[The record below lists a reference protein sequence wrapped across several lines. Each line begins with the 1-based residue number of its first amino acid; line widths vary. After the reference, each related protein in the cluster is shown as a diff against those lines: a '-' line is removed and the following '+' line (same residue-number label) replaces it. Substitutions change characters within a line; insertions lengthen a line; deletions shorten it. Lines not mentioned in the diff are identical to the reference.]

1 MNLHNYFLF
10 MKILLFHPWL
20 KSKGGGERLVY
31 EYFKR
36 SKHKIKIMTWI
47 YIKEKTYDFGEK
59 NVISLYDKKFER
71 IFRQY
76 IVRGG
81 LLFLDRLIRR
91 FNIDNFDLL
100 LISTA
105 GIAELLLFNQNFDM
119 PKVLY
124 SHSILRAAYKYDIYW
139 NLKYR
144 IPNIEVLPYKVALN
158 VYNFLE
164 KRMWKKVD
172 FAIFNSELSRKRALD
187 KNLIDI
193 NKTDVIYP
201 GVDIQNI
208 YNDNPEDYF
217 LYVARFALP
226 KRQHILVKAFAK
238 FVKKYPEYKLYLVGG
253 IENNK
258 YYLKILKLIKEY
270 NLQNNIKIF
279 TNVSDEK
286 LRELYSKSLACVYI
300 PYMEDYGIVPF
311 EAMSAGKYLINVYPA
326 GSYELLKNASGVYW
340 IKERFYEKP
349 MIDEIY
355 NSLEYFVKNKDELI
369 EKGKENRNY
378 IKNIDISWDSF
389 AKKLDN
395 KLKYILE
402 KYK

>member
-1 MNLHNYFLF
+1 

-31 EYFKR
+31 EYFRR
-36 SKHKIKIMTWI
+36 SNHKIKIMTWI
-47 YIKEKTYDFGEK
+47 YIKEKTFDFGEK
-59 NVISLYDKKFER
+59 NVISLYDREFER

-76 IVRGG
+76 LVRGG

-91 FNIDNFDLL
+91 FNVDDFDLL

-105 GIAELLLFNQNFDM
+105 GIAELLLFNQNFNM

-144 IPNIEVLPYKVALN
+144 ISNIEVFPYKVALN

-164 KRMWKKVD
+164 QRMWKKID

-193 NKTDVIYP
+193 NKTDIIYP

-270 NLQNNIKIF
+270 NLQNNVKIF
-279 TNVSDEK
+279 VNVSDER
-286 LRELYSKSLACVYI
+286 LRELYAKSLACVYI

-326 GSYELLKNASGVYW
+326 GSHELLKNAPGVYW
-340 IKERFYEKP
+340 IKERFYEEP
-349 MIDEIY
+349 MINEIY

-378 IKNIDISWDSF
+378 VKNIDISWDSF
-389 AKKLDN
+389 TKKLDN
-395 KLKYILE
+395 KLKDILE

>member
-1 MNLHNYFLF
+1 

-31 EYFKR
+31 EYFRR
-36 SKHKIKIMTWI
+36 SRHKIKIMTWI

-76 IVRGG
+76 LARGG

-91 FNIDNFDLL
+91 FNIDDFDLL

-105 GIAELLLFNQNFDM
+105 GIAELLLFNQNFNI

-144 IPNIEVLPYKVALN
+144 IPNIEVLPYKLALN

-164 KRMWKKVD
+164 QRMWKKID

-226 KRQHILVKAFAK
+226 KRQHILIKAFAK

-258 YYLKILKLIKEY
+258 YYLKILRLIKEY
-270 NLQNNIKIF
+270 NLHNNVKIF
-279 TNVSDEK
+279 INVSDEK
-286 LRELYSKSLACVYI
+286 LRELYAKSLACMYI

-326 GSYELLKNASGVYW
+326 GSYELLKDAPGIYW
-340 IKERFYEKP
+340 IKERFYEEP
-349 MIDEIY
+349 MVNEIY
-355 NSLEYFVKNKDELI
+355 KSLEHFIKNKDELI

-395 KLKYILE
+395 KLENALDS
-402 KYK
+402 YK

>member
-1 MNLHNYFLF
+1 

-31 EYFKR
+31 EYFRR

-47 YIKEKTYDFGEK
+47 YIREKTYDFGEK
-59 NVISLYDKKFER
+59 NVISLYNKKFER

-76 IVRGG
+76 LVRGG

-91 FNIDNFDLL
+91 FDIDDFDLL

-105 GIAELLLFNQNFDM
+105 GIAELLLFNQNFNM

-164 KRMWKKVD
+164 KRMWKKID

-201 GVDIQNI
+201 GADIQNI
-208 YNDNPEDYF
+208 YSDNPEDYF

-253 IENNK
+253 IENSK
-258 YYLKILKLIKEY
+258 YYLKILKSIKEY
-270 NLQNNIKIF
+270 NLQNNIKLFI
-279 TNVSDEK
+279 NVSDEK
-286 LRELYSKSLACVYI
+286 LRELYAKSLACVYI

-311 EAMSAGKYLINVYPA
+311 EAISAGKYLINVYPA
-326 GSYELLKNASGVYW
+326 GSYELLKNAPGIYW
-340 IKERFYEKP
+340 IKERFYEES
-349 MIDEIY
+349 MIGEIY
-355 NSLEYFVKNKDELI
+355 KALEYFVKNKDELI
-369 EKGKENRNY
+369 EKGKENKDY
-378 IKNIDISWDSF
+378 IRDIDISWDYF
-389 AKKLDN
+389 TKKLDD
-395 KLKYILE
+395 KLENILE

>member
-1 MNLHNYFLF
+1 

-31 EYFKR
+31 EYYKR
-36 SKHKIKIMTWI
+36 SKHKIKILTWN
-47 YIKEKTYDFGEK
+47 YIKEKTYNFKEK
-59 NVISLYDKKFER
+59 DVIYLYDKKYER
-71 IFRQY
+71 IFRAY
-76 IVRGG
+76 LARGG
-81 LLFLDRLIRR
+81 FLLLNLLIKYEV
-91 FNIDNFDLL
+91 DNFDLL

-105 GIAELLLFNQNFDM
+105 GITELILASQDFNI
-119 PKVLY
+119 PRVLY
-124 SHSILRAAYKYDIYW
+124 SHSILRAAYKYDVYW

-144 IPNIEVLPYKVALN
+144 IPNIEVLPYKIALN
-158 VYNFLE
+158 IYNYLE
-164 KRMWKKVD
+164 RRAWKKID

-201 GVDIQNI
+201 GVDIRDL

-217 LYVARFALP
+217 LYVARFSLP

-258 YYLKILKLIKEY
+258 YYLKILRLIKEH
-270 NLQNNIKIF
+270 NLQNNVKIF
-279 TNVSDEK
+279 VNVSDEK
-286 LRELYSKSLACVYI
+286 LRELYAKSLACVYI

-311 EAMSAGKYLINVYPA
+311 EAISAGKYLINVYPA
-326 GSYELLKNASGVYW
+326 GSYELLKNAPGIYW
-340 IKERFYEKP
+340 IKERFYEET
-349 MIDEIY
+349 MITEIY
-355 NSLEYFVKNKDELI
+355 NSLEYFVKNKGELI
-369 EKGKENRNY
+369 EKGKENINY

-389 AKKLDN
+389 AKKLDE
-395 KLKYILE
+395 KLDKI
-402 KYK
+402 KTNIKA

>member
-1 MNLHNYFLF
+1 

-31 EYFKR
+31 EYFRR

-47 YIKEKTYDFGEK
+47 YIREKTYDFGEK

-76 IVRGG
+76 IIRGG

-91 FNIDNFDLL
+91 FNIDDFDLL

-164 KRMWKKVD
+164 KRMWKKID

-208 YNDNPEDYF
+208 YNANPEDYF

-258 YYLKILKLIKEY
+258 YYLKILKLIKEH
-270 NLQNNIKIF
+270 NLQNNVKIF
-279 TNVSDEK
+279 VNVSDEK
-286 LRELYSKSLACVYI
+286 LRELYAKSLACVYI

-326 GSYELLKNASGVYW
+326 GSYELLKNAPGIYW
-340 IKERFYEKP
+340 IRERFYEEP
-349 MIDEIY
+349 MINEIY

-369 EKGKENRNY
+369 EKGKENRDY

-389 AKKLDN
+389 ARKLDN
-395 KLKYILE
+395 KLNYILE

>member
-1 MNLHNYFLF
+1 MR
-10 MKILLFHPWL
+10 ILLFHPWL

-31 EYFKR
+31 EYFRR

-47 YIKEKTYDFGEK
+47 YIREKTYDFGEK
-59 NVISLYDKKFER
+59 NVISLYDRKFER

-76 IVRGG
+76 LVRGG

-91 FNIDNFDLL
+91 FDIDDFDLL

-105 GIAELLLFNQNFDM
+105 GIAELLLFNQNLNI
-119 PKVLY
+119 PKILY

-164 KRMWKKVD
+164 KRIWKKID

-208 YNDNPEDYF
+208 YNDNPKDYF

-258 YYLKILKLIKEY
+258 YYLKILRLIKEH
-270 NLQNNIKIF
+270 NLQNNVKIF
-279 TNVSDEK
+279 VNVSDEK
-286 LRELYSKSLACVYI
+286 LRELYAKSLACVYI

-311 EAMSAGKYLINVYPA
+311 EAMGAGKYLINVYPA
-326 GSYELLKNASGVYW
+326 GSYELLKNAPGIYW
-340 IKERFYEKP
+340 IKERFYEES
-349 MIDEIY
+349 MINEIY
-355 NSLEYFVKNKDELI
+355 KALEHFIKNKDELI

-378 IKNIDISWDSF
+378 VKNIDISWDSF

-395 KLKYILE
+395 KLKDILGSINN
-402 KYK
+402 

>member
-1 MNLHNYFLF
+1 

-31 EYFKR
+31 EYFRR

-47 YIKEKTYDFGEK
+47 YIREKTYDFGEK

-91 FNIDNFDLL
+91 FNIDDFDLL

-119 PKVLY
+119 PKVFY

-144 IPNIEVLPYKVALN
+144 ISKIEVLPYKVALN
-158 VYNFLE
+158 VYDFLE

-172 FAIFNSELSRKRALD
+172 FVIFNSELSRKRALD

-279 TNVSDEK
+279 TNLSDEK
-286 LRELYSKSLACVYI
+286 LRELYAKSLACVYI

-326 GSYELLKNASGVYW
+326 GSYELLKNAPGVYW
-340 IKERFYEKP
+340 IKEKFYEEP
-349 MIDEIY
+349 TIDEIY

-395 KLKYILE
+395 KLKDILE

>member
-1 MNLHNYFLF
+1 

>member
-1 MNLHNYFLF
+1 

-31 EYFKR
+31 EYFRR
-36 SKHKIKIMTWI
+36 SNHKIKIMTWI

-59 NVISLYDKKFER
+59 NVISLYDREFER

-76 IVRGG
+76 LVRGG

-91 FNIDNFDLL
+91 FNIDDFDLL

-105 GIAELLLFNQNFDM
+105 GIAELLLFNQNFNM

-144 IPNIEVLPYKVALN
+144 ISNIEVFPYKVALN

-164 KRMWKKVD
+164 QRMWKKID

-193 NKTDVIYP
+193 NKTDIIHP

-226 KRQHILVKAFAK
+226 KRQHILVKVFAK

-286 LRELYSKSLACVYI
+286 LRELYAKSLACVYI

-326 GSYELLKNASGVYW
+326 GSHELLKNAPGVYW
-340 IKERFYEKP
+340 IKERFYEEP
-349 MIDEIY
+349 MINEIY

-378 IKNIDISWDSF
+378 VKNIDISWDSF
-389 AKKLDN
+389 TKKLDN
-395 KLKYILE
+395 KLKDILE

>member
-1 MNLHNYFLF
+1 

-36 SKHKIKIMTWI
+36 SRHKIKIMTWI
-47 YIKEKTYDFGEK
+47 YIREKTYDFGEK
-59 NVISLYDKKFER
+59 NIISLYNRKFEI

-76 IVRGG
+76 LVRGG

-91 FNIDNFDLL
+91 FNIDDFDLL

-144 IPNIEVLPYKVALN
+144 IPSIEVLPYKVALN

-164 KRMWKKVD
+164 KRMWKKID

-187 KNLIDI
+187 KNLVDI

-258 YYLKILKLIKEY
+258 YYLKVLKLIKEY
-270 NLQNNIKIF
+270 NLQNNVKIF
-279 TNVSDEK
+279 INVSDEK
-286 LRELYSKSLACVYI
+286 LRELYAKSLACMYV

-326 GSYELLKNASGVYW
+326 GSYELLKSAPGIYW
-340 IKERFYEKP
+340 VRERFYEEP
-349 MIDEIY
+349 MINEIY
-355 NSLEYFVKNKDELI
+355 NSLEYFVKNKDKLI
-369 EKGKENRNY
+369 EKGEENKDY

-389 AKKLDN
+389 TKKLDS
-395 KLKYILE
+395 KLENILNS
-402 KYK
+402 YK

>member
-1 MNLHNYFLF
+1 

-36 SKHKIKIMTWI
+36 SRHKIKIMTWI
-47 YIKEKTYDFGEK
+47 YIREKTYDFGEK

-91 FNIDNFDLL
+91 FSIDDFDLL

-144 IPNIEVLPYKVALN
+144 IPSIEVLPYKVALN

-172 FAIFNSELSRKRALD
+172 FVIFNSELSRKRALD

-217 LYVARFALP
+217 LYVARFSLP

-238 FVKKYPEYKLYLVGG
+238 FVKKYPEYKLYLVGS

-258 YYLKILKLIKEY
+258 YYLKILKLIREY
-270 NLQNNIKIF
+270 NLQNNVRVFI
-279 TNVSDEK
+279 NVSDEK
-286 LRELYSKSLACVYI
+286 LKELYAKSLACIYI

-311 EAMSAGKYLINVYPA
+311 EAISAGKYLINVYPA
-326 GSYELLKNASGVYW
+326 GSYELLKNTPGIYW
-340 IKERFYEKP
+340 IKERFYEET
-349 MIDEIY
+349 MINEIY
-355 NSLEYFVKNKDELI
+355 KAFEYFLKHKDELI
-369 EKGKENRNY
+369 EKGKENRDY
-378 IKNIDISWDSF
+378 MKNIDISWDSF
-389 AKKLDN
+389 AKKSDN
-395 KLKYILE
+395 KLKDILE

>member
-1 MNLHNYFLF
+1 
-10 MKILLFHPWL
+10 MKVLLFHPWL

-31 EYFKR
+31 EYLRR

-47 YIKEKTYDFGEK
+47 YIREKTYDFGEK
-59 NVISLYDKKFER
+59 NVISLYDRKFER

-76 IVRGG
+76 LVRGG

-91 FNIDNFDLL
+91 FNIDDFDLL

-105 GIAELLLFNQNFDM
+105 GIAELLLFNQNFNM

-164 KRMWKKVD
+164 KRIWKKID

-208 YNDNPEDYF
+208 YNDNPENYF

-226 KRQHILVKAFAK
+226 KRQYILVKAFAK

-258 YYLKILKLIKEY
+258 YYLKLLKLIKEY
-270 NLQNNIKIF
+270 NLHNNVKIF
-279 TNVSDEK
+279 INVSDEK
-286 LRELYSKSLACVYI
+286 LKELYAKSLACMYI

-326 GSYELLKNASGVYW
+326 GSYELLKDAPGIYW
-340 IKERFYEKP
+340 IKEKFYEEP
-349 MIDEIY
+349 MVNEIY
-355 NSLEYFVKNKDELI
+355 KSLEHFIKNKDELI
-369 EKGKENRNY
+369 EKGKENRSY

-395 KLKYILE
+395 KLENILE

>member
-1 MNLHNYFLF
+1 

-36 SKHKIKIMTWI
+36 SRHKIKIMTWI

-76 IVRGG
+76 LARGG
-81 LLFLDRLIRR
+81 LLFLDRLIRK
-91 FNIDNFDLL
+91 FNIDDFDLL

-105 GIAELLLFNQNFDM
+105 GIAELLLFNQNFNI

-164 KRMWKKVD
+164 KRMWKKID
-172 FAIFNSELSRKRALD
+172 FVIFNSELSRKRALD

-208 YNDNPEDYF
+208 YNDNPENYF

-238 FVKKYPEYKLYLVGG
+238 FVKKYPEYELYLVGG

-258 YYLKILKLIKEY
+258 YYLKILRLIKEY
-270 NLQNNIKIF
+270 NLHNNVKIF
-279 TNVSDEK
+279 INVSDEK
-286 LRELYSKSLACVYI
+286 LKELYAKSLACMYI

-326 GSYELLKNASGVYW
+326 GSYELLKDAPGIYW
-340 IKERFYEKP
+340 IKERFYEEP
-349 MIDEIY
+349 MVDEIY
-355 NSLEYFVKNKDELI
+355 KSLEHFIKNKDELI

-389 AKKLDN
+389 TKKLDN
-395 KLKYILE
+395 KLENISE